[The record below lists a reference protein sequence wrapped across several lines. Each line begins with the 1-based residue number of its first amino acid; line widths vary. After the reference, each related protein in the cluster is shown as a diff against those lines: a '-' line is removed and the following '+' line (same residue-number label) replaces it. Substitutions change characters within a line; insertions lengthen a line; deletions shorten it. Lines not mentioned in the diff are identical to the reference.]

1 MYRYIH
7 ICLQSES
14 WYLWRGWRRH
24 HHRELREGQLT
35 VTVRVRS
42 GEHLLHLQ
50 LYILDI
56 LNFKYSLYLLHLPV
70 VHRHRQMLH
79 HMPKLGLKYLDN
91 IY

>member
-56 LNFKYSLYLLHLPV
+56 L
-70 VHRHRQMLH
+70 
-79 HMPKLGLKYLDN
+79 
-91 IY
+91 